1 MSEPLILLERSDGVA
16 LATLNRPEKRNA
28 LSRELLEQLVQILRD
43 LEKDPSVR
51 AVVIRGNERAF
62 AAGADIGSLGSAGA
76 IDLYTSGFSELWDA
90 VAAIRTPLV
99 AAVSGY
105 ALGGG
110 LELALICD
118 VIVAADNAQF
128 GFPETGIGIIPGAG
142 GTQRIVRAVG
152 KSMAMDLLLTGR
164 RLDATEA
171 LACGLVSRVVASDVL
186 ETEAV
191 TVAGRIA
198 QSGPL
203 ATVMAKHAVLSAYDS
218 MLTAGI
224 AHERTLSALIAAS
237 SDRTEGFRALSER
250 TVPRFEGR

>member
-16 LATLNRPEKRNA
+16 LITLNRPEKRNA
-28 LSRELLEQLVQILRD
+28 LSRELLDQLVQILRD
-43 LEKDPSVR
+43 LEKEPTVR

-62 AAGADIGSLGSAGA
+62 AAGADVGSLGSAGA

-152 KSMAMDLLLTGR
+152 KSMAMDRTAARRNRGVGLRLGQQGR
-164 RLDATEA
+164 
-171 LACGLVSRVVASDVL
+171 C
-186 ETEAV
+186 
-191 TVAGRIA
+191 
-198 QSGPL
+198 Q
-203 ATVMAKHAVLSAYDS
+203 
-218 MLTAGI
+218 
-224 AHERTLSALIAAS
+224 
-237 SDRTEGFRALSER
+237 
-250 TVPRFEGR
+250 